1 MSIVNVFPMIFINI
15 FANCRFPQ
23 ESSLCGHREC
33 RSNGEDLGV
42 PLVTEF

>member
-1 MSIVNVFPMIFINI
+1 MKKYIPGNI
-15 FANCRFPQ
+15 LLFSSSTYRFPQ
-23 ESSLCGHREC
+23 ESSLRGHRER